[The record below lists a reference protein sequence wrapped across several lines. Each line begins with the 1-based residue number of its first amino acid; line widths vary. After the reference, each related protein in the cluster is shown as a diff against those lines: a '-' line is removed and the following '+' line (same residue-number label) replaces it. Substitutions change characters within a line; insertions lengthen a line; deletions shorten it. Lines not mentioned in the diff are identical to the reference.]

1 MRSALIAA
9 VVVVFVALWAGA
21 ADPPAKS
28 GAPSTPGK
36 MPAGHPPVG
45 AKGRLPAGHPPMGGA
60 QKMATTLPAS
70 PEVIATVGQTKI
82 MGKEVD
88 DILRRDL
95 ARIPADRVEDA
106 RKLVVSRL
114 VMREL
119 VQAYVEA
126 RKIEATEADIKEA
139 NDAIGKLAEQHKMT
153 VEQLKQA
160 QNLTDEMIVTQ
171 VKTQKLLKA
180 ETAKDK
186 ADAFVKAHP
195 DYFNGTM
202 VKASHILIKVDPA
215 ASTAEQ
221 KEAVK
226 KLEQIAADIQAKK
239 VTFEDAAKQ
248 HSACPSSQQ
257 GGDLGEF
264 SFSRMVPPFA
274 MTAFD
279 MKVDQV
285 SGIVRTQFGL
295 HLIKVTGRTPG
306 KENDPQADDNA
317 KKALMAVV
325 LNKIIEQ
332 SLTTTP
338 VVITR

>member
-1 MRSALIAA
+1 MKSALIAA
-9 VVVVFVALWAGA
+9 VAVVFVACVAMWAGA
-21 ADPPAKS
+21 ADQPKPE
-28 GAPSTPGK
+28 PGK
-36 MPAGHPPVG
+36 LPAGHPPVG
-45 AKGRLPAGHPPMGGA
+45 AKGQMPPGHPSMGTA
-60 QKMATTLPAS
+60 PKMATTLPAS
-70 PEVIATVGQTKI
+70 PEIIATVGETKI

-95 ARIPADRVEDA
+95 ARIPADRVEEA
-106 RKLVVSRL
+106 RNLVLNRL

-119 VQAYVEA
+119 VEAYIDA
-126 RKIEATEADIKEA
+126 QKIQATEADMKEA
-139 NDAIGKLAEQHKMT
+139 NDAIAKLAAQHKMT
-153 VEQLKQA
+153 VEELKKA
-160 QNLTDEMIVTQ
+160 QNLTDKMILTQ
-171 VKTQKLLKA
+171 VRTQKLLKA

-195 DYFNGTM
+195 DYFDGTT
-202 VKASHILIKVDPA
+202 VKASHILVKVDPA

-221 KEAVK
+221 KEAIK
-226 KLEQIAADIQAKK
+226 KIEQIAADLQAKK
-239 VTFEDAAKQ
+239 VSFEDAAKQ

-274 MTAFD
+274 MAAFD
-279 MKVDQV
+279 MKVDEV

-306 KENDPQADDNA
+306 KESDPQAEDNA
-317 KKALMAVV
+317 KKALMALV

-332 SLTTTP
+332 SLTSTP